1 MAQWHTL
8 SPSETLTQLNTEPV
22 RGLSADEARAR
33 LTQHGPNE
41 LVETA
46 RRNPLRILW
55 EQLTATMVLIL
66 LAASGVS
73 FALQKWQEAIAILAI
88 VILFALLGFF
98 QEYRAEQAMAA
109 LKKLAVPNVRV
120 RRGGQTLEISARE
133 LVPGDIILL
142 EAGNLL
148 SADVRLLEAANLK
161 IQEAALTGESES
173 VEKHT
178 DRLSRP
184 DAPLG
189 DRRNMAYMGT
199 VVTYGR
205 GTAVVTATGMKT
217 ELGNIATLL
226 QAVEDEQTPLQR
238 KLDQVGK
245 TLAVAGVLI
254 AIVIAAL
261 DLFRPNPAP
270 LGEVLLTAVS
280 VAVAIVPEGL
290 PAVVTITLAIG
301 AQRMLRRNALIRKLP
316 AVETLGSVTVICSDK
331 TGTLTENKMTVTLLD
346 VAGGR
351 VDLTEQVAARH
362 PVILENAGAELPAE
376 HANPLRLLLTGGA
389 LCNDALLQPSDDGKS
404 LTTVGDP
411 TEGALLIAAAKF
423 GMRKADLDAAMPR
436 LAELP
441 FDSERKR
448 MTTVHEGG
456 KGKEDLGMLNDGMP
470 YVSITKGS
478 VDGLLDISEQVWNR
492 DHVEALTGEWRRRIE
507 EANTRLAAKG
517 MRVLGVALRPVAI
530 AEPREDGLI
539 FVGLFG
545 MMDPPRAEVADAVR
559 VAKSAG
565 IRPIMITGDHPLT
578 AAHIAKELGIG
589 DALRLRKASA
599 QSAPNPERVLT
610 GIDLN
615 KMSDAELENVV
626 EEVSVFARVSP
637 EHKLKIVAALQ
648 NRGEIVAMTGDGV
661 NDAPALK
668 RANIGVAMGI
678 TGTDVS
684 KEAAEMVL
692 RDDNFATIV
701 AAVEEGRVIYDNIR
715 KFVKFSIAGN
725 IGKVLV
731 MLISPLLGMPI
742 PLLPLQLLW
751 LNLLTDGLLG
761 IGLGVEPAE
770 KDTMSRKPFTPGE
783 SVFSR
788 GLGAHILRTGLVLG
802 LISLAMGFW
811 HWYTGHEDW
820 QTMIFTTLAFS
831 QMWQALGVRSN
842 RESLFKQGVWSNKPL
857 FGLVVLTFGLQMMA
871 LYLPGLQAF
880 LKTTTMTAGDLLLCF
895 GVSSLVLVATEVEK
909 VFVRRVTR
917 V

>member
-8 SPSETLTQLNTEPV
+8 TPSETLTELKTDLA
-22 RGLSADEARAR
+22 RGLFTDDAHAR
-33 LTQHGPNE
+33 LAQHGSNE

-46 RRNPLRILW
+46 RRSPLRILW

-73 FALQKWQEAIAILAI
+73 FALQKWQEAFAILAI

-142 EAGNLL
+142 EAGNLIP
-148 SADVRLLEAANLK
+148 ADARLLESANLK
-161 IQEAALTGESES
+161 IQESALTGESES

-178 DRLSRP
+178 DPLTKP

-226 QAVEDEQTPLQR
+226 QAVEDEQTPLQH

-254 AIVIAAL
+254 AIVISAL
-261 DLFRPNPAP
+261 ELLRPNPVP
-270 LGEVLLTAVS
+270 FGDVLLTAVS

-362 PVILENAGAELPAE
+362 PVLLQNGGAELPAE

-423 GMRKADLDAAMPR
+423 GMKKADLDAAMPR

-441 FDSERKR
+441 FDSDRKR
-448 MTTVHEGG
+448 MTTVHQWGMV
-456 KGKEDLGMLNDGMP
+456 DQLSVDQLLGDQLPINRSPDQPMSF
-470 YVSITKGS
+470 VSITKGS
-478 VDGLLDISEQVWNR
+478 VDGLLDISTQVWNQ
-492 DHVEALTGEWRRRIE
+492 DHAEPLTGEWR
-507 EANTRLAAKG
+507 
-517 MRVLGVALRPVAI
+517 
-530 AEPREDGLI
+530 
-539 FVGLFG
+539 
-545 MMDPPRAEVADAVR
+545 
-559 VAKSAG
+559 
-565 IRPIMITGDHPLT
+565 
-578 AAHIAKELGIG
+578 
-589 DALRLRKASA
+589 
-599 QSAPNPERVLT
+599 
-610 GIDLN
+610 
-615 KMSDAELENVV
+615 
-626 EEVSVFARVSP
+626 
-637 EHKLKIVAALQ
+637 
-648 NRGEIVAMTGDGV
+648 
-661 NDAPALK
+661 
-668 RANIGVAMGI
+668 
-678 TGTDVS
+678 
-684 KEAAEMVL
+684 
-692 RDDNFATIV
+692 
-701 AAVEEGRVIYDNIR
+701 
-715 KFVKFSIAGN
+715 
-725 IGKVLV
+725 
-731 MLISPLLGMPI
+731 
-742 PLLPLQLLW
+742 
-751 LNLLTDGLLG
+751 
-761 IGLGVEPAE
+761 
-770 KDTMSRKPFTPGE
+770 
-783 SVFSR
+783 
-788 GLGAHILRTGLVLG
+788 
-802 LISLAMGFW
+802 
-811 HWYTGHEDW
+811 
-820 QTMIFTTLAFS
+820 
-831 QMWQALGVRSN
+831 
-842 RESLFKQGVWSNKPL
+842 
-857 FGLVVLTFGLQMMA
+857 
-871 LYLPGLQAF
+871 
-880 LKTTTMTAGDLLLCF
+880 
-895 GVSSLVLVATEVEK
+895 
-909 VFVRRVTR
+909 
-917 V
+917 